1 MGDAVAYEAKLASTQ
16 RYALERLLFFNGCWD
31 WWGYE
36 DSRYALREGP
46 QMLAVRAMIADLRGE
61 TPR

>member
-1 MGDAVAYEAKLASTQ
+1 V
-16 RYALERLLFFNGCWD
+16 LFPQIEPAMQPLNPNGCWD